1 LATVAPFNAPIALAA
16 KPVAPAKPAKP
27 AASRSA
33 AVAIRPIKA
42 GATTDTLVAAAL
54 AQIGRTTSYDP
65 SYVRLKYPGGDV
77 PIDRGVCTDVV
88 VRAFRGVGIDLQVA
102 VHEDMVRH
110 FSVYPRYGKSR
121 PDANIDHRRVFNLAK
136 FFARSGT
143 AAPVTHNAADYLPG
157 DVVMWD
163 VDGLAHT
170 GLVASAFA
178 DDSGRR
184 LVVHNIGDGTQLEDI
199 LFEFP
204 ITGHFRYPLPRPPHV
219 VS

>member
-1 LATVAPFNAPIALAA
+1 MAA
-16 KPVAPAKPAKP
+16 KAAAAPAAKSPERHAAPVALRA
-27 AASRSA
+27 
-33 AVAIRPIKA
+33 IKA

-54 AQIGRTTSYDP
+54 SQIGRTTLYDP

-102 VHEDMVRH
+102 VHEDMARH
-110 FSVYPRYGKSR
+110 FAAYPHYGKSR
-121 PDANIDHRRVFNLAK
+121 PDANIDHRRVFNLAT

-143 AAPVTHNAADYLPG
+143 AAPITHNGADYLPG
-157 DVVMWD
+157 DVVMWN

-170 GLVASAFA
+170 GLVASALA
-178 DDSGRR
+178 DGTDHR

-204 ITGHFRYPLPRPPHV
+204 ITGHFRYPLPRPAQV